1 MTSCEAGG
9 DSNGLGTG
17 GKLAGGR
24 IGLGGTGATRGLG
37 KKEVAGCSTG
47 SGDFGSTF
55 TCTVRGA
62 GIGSEAP
69 GTGRS
74 GCGGTV
80 LARGRIVFWRRFAGV
95 LDTRDDPAADELLAA
110 LLPHAGRGAI
120 HAGGGANGGGGAIDG
135 PGPAVNVAGRGGP
148 WALSCIAGALLVVA
162 AGCRSLPW
170 KRIG

>member
-9 DSNGLGTG
+9 DSNGLGAG

-24 IGLGGTGATRGLG
+24 IGLGGAGATRGAG
-37 KKEVAGCSTG
+37 KKGVAGGSTG

-55 TCTVRGA
+55 TCTVPGA

-74 GCGGTV
+74 GCGGMV

-110 LLPHAGRGAI
+110 LLL
-120 HAGGGANGGGGAIDG
+120 HAGGGANGGGGANDG
-135 PGPAVNVAGRGGP
+135 PGPAVNFAGRGGP
-148 WALSCIAGALLVVA
+148 WALSCIAALLV
-162 AGCRSLPW
+162 AGAGFRSLPW